1 MALVDLLTAVITAA
15 LDQLKSQAELRDERN
30 LLANIFE
37 QIPVHLFVKDTEAR
51 HLRVSTHLFEN
62 ADIDT
67 DALNVEDFSPS
78 TVTGK
83 TDVELYGDTE
93 QYRQSVEDDLRVIE
107 TGEPLLEV
115 ERYDSLIDEWFL
127 TSKVPW
133 YDAEGTCKG
142 IMGVA
147 TEITTQKEYERALE
161 RQNDRL
167 DSFASMVS
175 HDLRNPL
182 GVVQGRIGLALETDD
197 ITHLEPAQRAATRM
211 GELIDDM
218 LWLAKEGHDL
228 GAVEAVD
235 IATVARES
243 WSVVGTADAR
253 LSVET
258 DTTVQADRSRL
269 AQVFENLFSNAIEHA
284 GSEVTVRVGATQTG
298 IYVSDNGPG
307 IPATERANATEIGVS
322 GRPDG
327 TGLGLAIVREIA
339 TAHGWDVTLRES
351 ESGGL
356 CVELE
361 GVTFTE
367 TSASESQTS
376 GQ

>member
-1 MALVDLLTAVITAA
+1 
-15 LDQLKSQAELRDERN
+15 
-30 LLANIFE
+30 
-37 QIPVHLFVKDTEAR
+37 
-51 HLRVSTHLFEN
+51 
-62 ADIDT
+62 
-67 DALNVEDFSPS
+67 
-78 TVTGK
+78 
-83 TDVELYGDTE
+83 
-93 QYRQSVEDDLRVIE
+93 
-107 TGEPLLEV
+107 
-115 ERYDSLIDEWFL
+115 
-127 TSKVPW
+127 
-133 YDAEGTCKG
+133 
-142 IMGVA
+142 MGVA
-147 TEITTQKEYERALE
+147 TEITTQKEYERELE

-182 GVVQGRIGLALETDD
+182 GVVQGRVELALETED
-197 ITHLEPAQRAATRM
+197 ITHLEPAQRAAARM

-218 LWLAKEGHDL
+218 LWLAKEGHNL